1 MPQTV
6 RFAINREYGIARAAM
21 MFEYGT
27 EICRSQETV
36 ALRQP
41 ATSAGAT
48 GQGLRRSVLS
58 GPWRVAR

>member
-6 RFAINREYGIARAAM
+6 GFAIDREYGIARAAM
-21 MFEYGT
+21 MVEYST
-27 EICRSQETV
+27 EIRGSQETV

-41 ATSAGAT
+41 ATSAGAIN
-48 GQGLRRSVLS
+48 QGLRRSVLR

>member
-1 MPQTV
+1 MPQIVGSTID
-6 RFAINREYGIARAAM
+6 RKYGIACAAM
-21 MFEYGT
+21 MVEHST

-41 ATSAGAT
+41 ATSAGAA

-58 GPWRVAR
+58 GPWRGAR